1 MTVNIHYL
9 CHALLFQCTL
19 YLQFAG
25 EYSRLLAPHHSQA
38 NCIQANVNKIVE
50 LNMCLLCCSIHS
62 RKLKR
67 NDEKELSVPFL
78 LPFDKYLSGRRTR
91 SDLIHFTH

>member
-1 MTVNIHYL
+1 MTVNMHYL

-19 YLQFAG
+19 YLHFAG
-25 EYSRLLAPHHSQA
+25 EYSRLLAPQHSWA

-50 LNMCLLCCSIHS
+50 LNMCLLCCSIQS
-62 RKLKR
+62 TKLKR
-67 NDEKELSVPFL
+67 NDEKEVSVPFL
-78 LPFDKYLSGRRTR
+78 LPFDKCLSCRRTQ

>member
-1 MTVNIHYL
+1 MTVNMHYL

-25 EYSRLLAPHHSQA
+25 ECSRLLAPHHSQA

-50 LNMCLLCCSIHS
+50 LNMCLLCCSIQSSFHD
-62 RKLKR
+62 RQ
-67 NDEKELSVPFL
+67 
-78 LPFDKYLSGRRTR
+78 
-91 SDLIHFTH
+91 